1 MYIPALGVGGLAAY
15 RLIQRTE
22 TTQLDA
28 VSQDAQT
35 AREIAYFRENIGSVQ
50 SAGDLLKDRQ
60 LLSVALTA
68 YGLESEIDKGAFVSS
83 VLDGGVE
90 DSNAFANRLN
100 DPRWSEITRAFGF
113 NSSTAGQELPPL
125 QLAVELAISTAE
137 ANSQTA
143 GFDIAPS
150 SLEIFRANI
159 RDVATAE
166 ELLADDT
173 LKTVALTV
181 FGLEDEY
188 KLDSF
193 LLDVLNSDVDDEA
206 SFVNQLDDPR
216 WLSFATAF
224 TAAPADGQ
232 EETSLEL
239 AVERAIADEGLRSD
253 FEPLDIDASDLEA
266 FRQRIGGIET
276 AEQLLADEQLRTV
289 ALTAF
294 GLQDETVSDAFIE
307 SILEDDITDE
317 TAFVNLQS
325 DDRWRALNEAFN
337 GVSASGGRSSAF
349 YQYEV
354 EKRLIALEA
363 PQEDLEYLRRN
374 LDLLEENISLVI
386 DPKLQD
392 IVLSAFGL
400 EKGAYSGDFVL
411 NMILSN
417 PAQSTSFVNVF
428 NDDRWSEFVGVF
440 GSLGQLS
447 NTNLDSFQNEVV
459 DRFLTRSLEIGVGQ
473 VDEDVRIALNF
484 RNSIE
489 RIASGANVAT
499 SGWFTLLGDQA
510 LRSVVDAAFNL
521 PAQFA
526 QIDVDQQ
533 EGVLRQRAQT
543 LFGGDDPSV
552 FLNPDNVDTAIQR
565 FFLRSQ
571 IQDNA
576 AQSQSSIALTMLN
589 QAVQFGQQQA
599 ASLNQ
604 RV

>member
-1 MYIPALGVGGLAAY
+1 MFIPALGVGGLAAY

-22 TTQLDA
+22 TTQLQA
-28 VSQDAQT
+28 VSDDAQT
-35 AREIAYFRENIGSVQ
+35 QREIAYFRENIGAVQ
-50 SAGDLLKDRQ
+50 SAEDLLRDRQ

-90 DSNAFANRLN
+90 DSSSFANRLN
-100 DPRWSEITRAFGF
+100 DPRWSQITRDFGF

-125 QLAVELAISTAE
+125 HLAVELAITTAE
-137 ANSQTA
+137 ANSQNA
-143 GFDIAPS
+143 GFDIATS
-150 SLEIFRANI
+150 ELEIFRANI
-159 RDVATAE
+159 RDVTTAE
-166 ELLADDT
+166 DLVADET
-173 LKTVALTV
+173 LKNVALTV
-181 FGLEDEY
+181 FGLEDEH

-193 LLDVLNSDVDDEA
+193 LLDVLNSDVDDED
-206 SFVNQLDDPR
+206 SFVNQLEDTR
-216 WLSFATAF
+216 WLGLAIAF
-224 TAAPADGQ
+224 TAEPADGQ

-239 AVERAIADEGLRSD
+239 VVEGEIAAEGLRSD
-253 FEPLDIDASDLEA
+253 YEPLDIDADDLAA
-266 FRQRIGGIET
+266 FRERIGDIET

-294 GLQDETVSDAFIE
+294 GLEDETVSDAFIQ

-337 GVSASGGRSSAF
+337 GVSASGGRSAAF

-363 PQEDLEYLRRN
+363 PQEDLDYLRRN
-374 LDLLEENISLVI
+374 IDLLDENINVVI

-400 EKGAYSGDFVL
+400 EKDTYSSEFVL
-411 NMILSN
+411 NMVISD
-417 PAQSTSFVNVF
+417 PSESTSFVSVF

-440 GSLGQLS
+440 GSLGQAS
-447 NTNLDSFQNEVV
+447 NTNLESFQNDVV
-459 DRFLTRSLEIGVGQ
+459 DRFLTRSLEIGVGE

-484 RNSIE
+484 RNSID
-489 RIASGANVAT
+489 RIASDASVAT

-521 PAQFA
+521 PTEFA

-533 EGVLRQRAQT
+533 EGVLRQRAQL

-552 FLNPDNVDTAIQR
+552 FLDADNVDTAIQR
-565 FFLRSQ
+565 FFLRQQTEATS
-571 IQDNA
+571 
-576 AQSQSSIALTMLN
+576 AQSQSAVALSMLN

-604 RV
+604 RF